1 MVLSSLYGLLVL
13 DDGWCPW
20 GSPPTFGP
28 GHHWA
33 PGRSQVQ
40 PVRRTETYVP
50 VVFCS
55 IYVRRAWGGGQAVI
69 SVPCMSW
76 FQTVIT
82 CGRPLSSTRRC
93 PGTLQQGLTGS
104 RISSQ
109 FGSQVAAASPVEVCS
124 PLDGCVVPRTYLCN
138 LCRVQIFLYIGSKSQ
153 KFNWLDAILRFKSVI
168 FIFFE

>member
-1 MVLSSLYGLLVL
+1 MVSLGISSHIWTRASLSSWAVSGATCQKDWNICPSGVL
-13 DDGWCPW
+13 FDLCQA
-20 GSPPTFGP
+20 SM
-28 GHHWA
+28 
-33 PGRSQVQ
+33 
-40 PVRRTETYVP
+40 
-50 VVFCS
+50 
-55 IYVRRAWGGGQAVI
+55 GGGQAVI

-153 KFNWLDAILRFKSVI
+153 NFNWLDAILRFKCYFHI
-168 FIFFE
+168 FWVVYVFFPEKNI

>member
-1 MVLSSLYGLLVL
+1 MASLCLMMDGVLGDLLPHLDQGITELLGGLRCNLSEGL
-13 DDGWCPW
+13 KHMSQWC
-20 GSPPTFGP
+20 S
-28 GHHWA
+28 
-33 PGRSQVQ
+33 
-40 PVRRTETYVP
+40 VRFMSGEH
-50 VVFCS
+50 
-55 IYVRRAWGGGQAVI
+55 GGGQAVI

-153 KFNWLDAILRFKSVI
+153 NFN
-168 FIFFE
+168 